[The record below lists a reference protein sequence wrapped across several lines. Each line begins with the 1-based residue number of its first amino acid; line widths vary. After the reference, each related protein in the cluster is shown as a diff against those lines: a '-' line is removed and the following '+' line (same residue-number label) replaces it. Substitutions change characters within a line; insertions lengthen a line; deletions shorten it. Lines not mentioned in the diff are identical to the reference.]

1 MVRRGDAGA
10 GTFIFVNNY
19 ARLQELPPKTRV
31 RLQLDVHGVAAPIS
45 IPSPKSEPLTIGSGV
60 WAVWPADL
68 ALLPETGVAEAGA
81 PPSLA
86 YATAQLVTRVRESP
100 TSEVLVFVETEGV
113 AVELVRRPTE
123 ALLPPPSSRL
133 PRSLLFPSY
142 AMLARACLRCA
153 GLSRAWGVRVA
164 LLCVW
169 STRRTFTQRERVVR
183 ACLSRGRRPSRVAA
197 A

>member
-123 ALLPPPSSRL
+123 KALLPPP
-133 PRSLLFPSY
+133 
-142 AMLARACLRCA
+142 A
-153 GLSRAWGVRVA
+153 SRAPSFSPA
-164 LLCVW
+164 TQCLLERASGARGSLEHGAFASPCCACGA
-169 STRRTFTQRERVVR
+169 RGAFTQRERVVR